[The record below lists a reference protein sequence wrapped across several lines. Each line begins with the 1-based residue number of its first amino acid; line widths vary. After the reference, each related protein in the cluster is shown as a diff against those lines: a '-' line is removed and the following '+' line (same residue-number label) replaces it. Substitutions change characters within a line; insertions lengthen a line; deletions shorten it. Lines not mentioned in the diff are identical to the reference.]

1 MLLVGECVD
10 ILARVRFVINQIHVR
25 VVPAVRVFSASTHL
39 DRVVLIRG
47 GRYAGAGYLNHF
59 AAQRCQ
65 NSVMPMERT
74 ITLTADP
81 ADTTVQLWLFVSSLF
96 CTI

>member
-1 MLLVGECVD
+1 MQAAFFVLILMSLICHAFIGDHIIRHADIKFCFRCPFNVNVLLVGECVD

-47 GRYAGAGYLNHF
+47 VA
-59 AAQRCQ
+59 
-65 NSVMPMERT
+65 MPEQS
-74 ITLTADP
+74 I
-81 ADTTVQLWLFVSSLF
+81 
-96 CTI
+96 